1 MVDFEYKII
10 RSRRKTICLQVIDCK
25 VIVRAGIVAPLI
37 EIEKFIDQ
45 NKEWVENKLIK
56 QLKVAT
62 NCKIFE
68 DNGKILLLARLVDLC
83 NYKVDNNVSKF
94 YTQRHL
100 FLYNR
105 AVKLSKKFNIKFTKI
120 EFTNAKALWGSCSIK
135 NNIRLNER
143 LASLPLKLIDY
154 VILHEFAHTIHHNHS
169 KLFWTALE
177 NMLPNCR
184 ECRRELKE
192 YSFVLKIYR

>member
-1 MVDFEYKII
+1 M
-10 RSRRKTICLQVIDCK
+10 QVVDCK
-25 VIVRAGIVAPLI
+25 VIVRAGIVTPLI
-37 EIEKFIDQ
+37 EIEKFVDQ

-68 DNGKILLLARLVDLC
+68 DNGKILLLGRLVDLC
-83 NYKVDNNVSKF
+83 NYKVGNNVSKF
-94 YTQRHL
+94 YMQHHL

-105 AVKLSKKFNIKFTKI
+105 AVELSKKFNIKFTKI
-120 EFTNAKALWGSCSIK
+120 VFTDAKTLWGSCSIK

-169 KLFWTALE
+169 KLFWIAFE
-177 NMLPNCR
+177 NMLSNCR